1 MHASTPG
8 TSQTEGVTITPGFI
22 AFVGALVL
30 PAIVALVV
38 YLGAWAVSGEVYA
51 AEAQGPVSASGTGD
65 HSSGDV
71 AGWKRAL
78 VGVCPIH

>member
-1 MHASTPG
+1 MQ
-8 TSQTEGVTITPGFI
+8 TSVPDTQPTEGVAITPGFL
-22 AFVGALVL
+22 AFIGALVL
-30 PAIVALVV
+30 PAIVALAV

-51 AEAQGPVSASGTGD
+51 AQAHSSPASASAEGG
-65 HSSGDV
+65 SAAEV